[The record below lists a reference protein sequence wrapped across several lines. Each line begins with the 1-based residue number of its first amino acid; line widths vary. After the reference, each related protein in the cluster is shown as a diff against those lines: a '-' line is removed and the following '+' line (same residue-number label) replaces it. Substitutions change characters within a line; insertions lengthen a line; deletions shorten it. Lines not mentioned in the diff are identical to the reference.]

1 MKPIILKSAA
11 VIITLF
17 ALITLFIS
25 TSVIFDLFGIREKE
39 GNYVLFVVISNLI
52 AGFMYLFAAYG
63 LFTEKALATKLLLL
77 TTTILIVSF
86 VGLLIHAN
94 TDGIYEQKTIKA
106 MLSRIAI
113 TGAFAGISWYF
124 ISKNKTIK
132 NIPLV

>member
-1 MKPIILKSAA
+1 MKSITLKTSA

-17 ALITLFIS
+17 ALITLFMS

-39 GNYVLFVVISNLI
+39 GNYVLFVVISNFI
-52 AGFMYLFAAYG
+52 AGFLYLTVAYG
-63 LFTEKALATKLLLL
+63 LFTEKTWASKLLLL

-94 TDGIYEQKTIKA
+94 TGGIYEQKTIKA

-113 TGAFAGISWYF
+113 TSAFTVIAWFSINK
-124 ISKNKTIK
+124 IKNKK
-132 NIPLV
+132 

>member
-1 MKPIILKSAA
+1 MKPIILKAAA

-17 ALITLFIS
+17 ALITLFMS

-39 GNYVLFVVISNLI
+39 GNYVLFVVVSNFI

-63 LFTEKALATKLLLL
+63 LFTEKKWTTKLLLI
-77 TTTILIVSF
+77 TTTLLIVSF

-94 TDGIYEQKTIKA
+94 TGGIYEQKTIKA

-113 TGAFAGISWYF
+113 TSAFTGISWYF
-124 ISKNKTIK
+124 ITRKSNT
-132 NIPLV
+132 NES